1 MKQII
6 VHNPNNLPTV
16 LYTELVDLQGNLKI
30 TDDSKIEK
38 LKNSIIKY
46 GIFTP
51 KFLWLN
57 SGKYYIMDG
66 HQTVKALCSLEVDGY
81 DIPEIPY
88 VLIKA
93 KDRKDAGEK
102 LLQINSRYGEIN
114 FETDF
119 FERFD
124 IDIAYLEEIEI
135 PELEELVFKDEKYG
149 EIEGE
154 DDIPEEVEP
163 ICKTGDLWQ
172 LGEHRLLCND
182 CTIKK
187 NVERLMGKNQAN
199 MVFCDPPY
207 GLNYEYNSYKDI
219 HGKEYINF
227 CKKWFENIRNIQLI
241 IITTGWK
248 YKNFWY
254 SFCPLSEMIWFD
266 KTKQSGNNVSYLRK
280 TEPIFI
286 FGKINNKY
294 SWDIFEIEQPRN
306 DGLREIHTCPKP
318 IELIE
323 KLIIPQSEKSD
334 IILDIFLGSGTT
346 LIVCEKTNRRC
357 FSMEID
363 SHYVDVAIQRYV
375 DYTGNNELL
384 RNGEKFLWKK

>member
-219 HGKEYINF
+219 HGNDYLKM
-227 CKKWFENIRNIQLI
+227 CDKWFGLI
-241 IITTGWK
+241 KKYPLIMITTGWK
-248 YKNFWY
+248 YMSYWWMKEPKDIMFW
-254 SFCPLSEMIWFD
+254 LARN
-266 KTKQSGNNVSYLRK
+266 KQTGGTIFYFRRI
-280 TEPIFI
+280 EPIFVW
-286 FGKINNKY
+286 GKPTNKFNF
-294 SWDIFEIEQPRN
+294 DFFEETTDRMN
-306 DGLREIHTCPKP
+306 GLRESHTCPKP
-318 IELIE
+318 V
-323 KLIIPQSEKSD
+323 KLITD
-334 IILDIFLGSGTT
+334 IVQAINTNEIVLDLFLGSGTT
-346 LIVCEKTNRRC
+346 LIACEKSDRIC
-357 FSMEID
+357 YGLEID
-363 SHYVDVAIQRYV
+363 PKYCDVIIQRYV
-375 DYTGNNELL
+375 NFTGNNKLI
-384 RNGEKFLWKK
+384 RNGKKYIWQ